1 MQYLLDGW
9 WNTKHCFR
17 ATDNMTAN
25 DILLEEYPWVNKTKD
40 GITKLVR
47 KSNTP
52 VEEFWEYV
60 QFNNSG
66 LAFNWVIIITGTVSS
81 K

>member
-1 MQYLLDGW
+1 
-9 WNTKHCFR
+9 
-17 ATDNMTAN
+17 MTAN

-66 LAFNWVIIITGTVSS
+66 LAFDWAIFITGTGSS